1 MNSNALARNINN
13 LTRLFYVISLFVVYF
28 IKVPIL
34 YFYIIFFFLNVE
46 ILLLKKSQSNTKIF
60 KTTQVFFTLF
70 VSYVLFVR
78 AHMCGFSL
86 TTEDNLNTV
95 EHLLFAF
102 VISLMIYYYC
112 IFFGKVKHSISV
124 VISVVIFNFIGLINE
139 FFQNYFQGKPVFV
152 LDEFSI
158 KDLIVNVLGT
168 LVFIL
173 LISLFKMKFT
183 IQENQN

>member
-112 IFFGKVKHSISV
+112 IFVHNLNFYNILEGKYRDFLRFYKILSYKIQL
-124 VISVVIFNFIGLINE
+124 NINT
-139 FFQNYFQGKPVFV
+139 
-152 LDEFSI
+152 SA
-158 KDLIVNVLGT
+158 
-168 LVFIL
+168 
-173 LISLFKMKFT
+173 
-183 IQENQN
+183 